1 MRVKGRG
8 ASRTHK
14 YTLVQM
20 ALLYFRIHS
29 FRLQFRHRP
38 LAAHARHWLTLLSE
52 PTRFPIYVPNYDTTH
67 GTILKGYLLKYK
79 KVLAK

>member
-8 ASRTHK
+8 ASRTDK

-29 FRLQFRHRP
+29 FAIQTQAPGGSCQAQAYPFEF
-38 LAAHARHWLTLLSE
+38 AHTLSHIRTEL
-52 PTRFPIYVPNYDTTH
+52 
-67 GTILKGYLLKYK
+67 
-79 KVLAK
+79 